1 MTPESLSA
9 IAGMILSLIFSYVP
23 KVNEWFAAKDPTIKR
38 LLMAGLLL
46 LVAAGALGL
55 SCAQVITSV
64 ECSQNGLLNLIT
76 AFIAALVANQ
86 ATYQISPQKK
96 TAGQ

>member
-9 IAGMILSLIFSYVP
+9 IAGMVLSLLFSYVP
-23 KVNEWFAAKDPTIKR
+23 GLNDWYAAKDPTIKR

-55 SCAQVITSV
+55 SCANVITSI
-64 ECSQNGLLNLIT
+64 ECSQNGLLNLVT
-76 AFIAALVANQ
+76 TFISALVANQ

-96 TAGQ
+96 TAS

>member
-1 MTPESLSA
+1 MTPESLRA

-46 LVAAGALGL
+46 LVAGLLLLVAAGALGL

-64 ECSQNGLLNLIT
+64 ECS
-76 AFIAALVANQ
+76 
-86 ATYQISPQKK
+86 
-96 TAGQ
+96 